1 MADPDQDLPSAR
13 PVPVETVRRALPG
26 ARRTVVLDD
35 DPTGTQTIRDLPV
48 LTRWTADDIAWALA
62 QPAPAFFVLTNSRS
76 LGSDAA
82 RRRNRE
88 VAEACFDAAEEA
100 GFEVVFA
107 SRSDSTLRGH
117 FPLETDELAAVSAER
132 GRPVDAVLLVPAYVD
147 AGRVTVDGVHRLR
160 GADGWT
166 AVGDSEFARDATFGF
181 TSSRLADWVAEK
193 SGGRVPAEATVPIPL
208 ALLRSDADAVAERL
222 ATAPG
227 GSVVIPDALTDD
239 DLRAVVLGVLAA
251 EARGRRFVY
260 RVGPSFVRAL
270 AGQDA
275 SPPLPPERL
284 AELVGPAP
292 GLVVVGSHVGQT
304 TRQLERLRDRTGAS
318 EVVLDVEGVVRG
330 DGAVEAARDAL
341 LTVLRRGNGPA
352 VLGTSRTRITGADAD
367 ESLAIA
373 RRVSAAV
380 VEVVRETVRDGSPG
394 FVLAKGGITS
404 ADVATEALG
413 IGRAWARGTL
423 LPGIVSLW
431 QAADGPASGIPY
443 IVFAG
448 NVGDDDALADVVTR
462 LEEGRK
468 EKAS

>member
-1 MADPDQDLPSAR
+1 
-13 PVPVETVRRALPG
+13 
-26 ARRTVVLDD
+26 VLDD

-48 LTRWTADDIAWALA
+48 LTRWTAEDIAWALA

-76 LGSDAA
+76 LDPDEA

-88 VAEACFDAAEEA
+88 VAEACFAAAEDA
-100 GFEVVFA
+100 GIELVFA

-117 FPLETDELAAVSAER
+117 FPLETDELAAVSAEQ

-147 AGRVTVDGVHRLR
+147 AGRVTLEGVHWLH
-160 GADGWT
+160 GADAWT
-166 AVGDSEFARDATFGF
+166 AVGDSEFAHDATFGF

-193 SGGRVPAEATVPIPL
+193 SDDRLPAEATVPIPL
-208 ALLRSDADAVAERL
+208 ALLRGDPDAVAERL
-222 ATAPG
+222 ATVPA
-227 GSVVIPDALTDD
+227 GSVVIPDVLTDD

-260 RVGPSFVRAL
+260 RVGPSFVRAV

-284 AELVGPAP
+284 AGLVGDAP

-304 TRQLERLRDRTGAS
+304 TRQLERLRDRTGS
-318 EVVLDVEGVVRG
+318 REVVLDVEEVVSG
-330 DGAVEAARDAL
+330 AGAVEAARDA
-341 LTVLRRGNGPA
+341 VLAVLHRGDGPA
-352 VLGTSRTRITGADAD
+352 VLSTSRTRITGADAD

-380 VEVVRETVRDGSPG
+380 VEAVREIVRDGSPG

-431 QAADGPASGIPY
+431 EAADGPAAGIPY

-448 NVGDDDALADVVTR
+448 NVGNDDALADVVTR

-468 EKAS
+468 EKVA